1 MKKLLYTLFAFAII
15 IVACEK
21 DAYDTDEVSV
31 DSINAVVETVSKHD
45 AAFQFI
51 NSVVENNIT
60 VKPTGKSNSPSTQ
73 RAGDH
78 GTNWLQII
86 FFREGANHAAYIR
99 SDSQGEAC
107 ANGLTDSSIA
117 VYTLTSTELIIEIDG
132 VATPY
137 NVPVETYTAA
147 FNQDGPDFLISVN
160 SARTVAIAGN
170 PPSLSDYNFSCA
182 SAVIPVAPI
191 TFSLDG
197 TLLVADSNRNYIV
210 NHIQGA
216 AGTITWAGGYQP
228 EGFNSVLINGIP
240 ASNLESLDL
249 STLAVGN
256 HRVAVFTGR
265 TGSNPASRFFDVRVT
280 SSTPAVDV
288 SSFYTVSC
296 APFPLTGVLATIN
309 SGATLPNGA
318 TSANYAGTTEAA
330 VRQAIERD
338 ILDNTE
344 YVSTTALTNPCN

>member
-15 IVACEK
+15 VAGEK

-60 VKPTGKSNSPSTQ
+60 VKPIGKSNSPSTQ

-86 FFREGANHAAYIR
+86 FFREGTNHAAYIR

-170 PPSLSDYNFSCA
+170 PPNLSDYNFSCA
-182 SAVIPVAPI
+182 PTVAAPGRI
-191 TFSLDG
+191 SVVGGINDFTLAHDYPAFDVTFTTSG
-197 TLLVADSNRNYIV
+197 
-210 NHIQGA
+210 GA
-216 AGTITWAGGYQP
+216 ADEYFIVTNGTSLTGTVSG
-228 EGFNSVLINGIP
+228 SVLSIP
-240 ASNLESLDL
+240 AGQSSGRIRVRARNSAGETSNIITVVLTVSAAP
-249 STLAVGN
+249 S
-256 HRVAVFTGR
+256 
-265 TGSNPASRFFDVRVT
+265 
-280 SSTPAVDV
+280 VDV

-344 YVSTTALTNPCN
+344 YVSTTALTNPCQ